1 MEYLLSAEEQATLI
15 SILIEHGTIDTPTER
30 RHFWE
35 ASGLAQ
41 YDRGLPAEIELAG
54 ATKYFA
60 QSVIYTLKQHKIP
73 LGADHSPMLILLRY
87 LRHLAIGQQEIV
99 HFLEPLIERFENPLA
114 FALPRAVA
122 QWRATI
128 YTGLS
133 RLTDMGGMLT
143 RAVAALVFTLNERIP
158 RINAFMEDLYSIPA
172 TLYRNGTIN
181 QVDYELSEAHM
192 HQLKIRLMRGIPD
205 LSNLDRL
212 SHEIATAFLFTP
224 YELAQLRESIEERIA
239 ICGNPETHI
248 ILPILQIQKRHTR
261 F

>member
-1 MEYLLSAEEQATLI
+1 
-15 SILIEHGTIDTPTER
+15 
-30 RHFWE
+30 
-35 ASGLAQ
+35 
-41 YDRGLPAEIELAG
+41 
-54 ATKYFA
+54 
-60 QSVIYTLKQHKIP
+60 
-73 LGADHSPMLILLRY
+73 MLILLRY

-224 YELAQLRESIEERIA
+224 YELAHLRQSRNTHHFTYPPNTKKTYTLLKYHCKKIIDGLSSCRIFINFSTQLGSD
-239 ICGNPETHI
+239 N
-248 ILPILQIQKRHTR
+248 
-261 F
+261 